1 MVEKSLAVLI
11 AGRVDDVLVLR
22 RLLRD
27 TSYRVDGAT
36 SATQSLRA
44 ITKTNYAAVV
54 ADDETIVGLSGE
66 KLLQHVEEL
75 QPRALRL
82 LIARRE
88 RRPSL
93 ATAALS
99 GRFQLFVR
107 PYFAT
112 TVRDALA
119 AHERAMFA
127 SSRRRADAAAA
138 EAARSAAADA
148 ARAAAASATGDDGP
162 TDGGS
167 VLEDDT
173 KPYAVVSAHG
183 AASAAGSAV
192 DPAERRRLLMTMSEL
207 AEATLGHD
215 SGHAAR
221 VAMLAVALGRAL
233 GLGSADLEA
242 LDEAALLHDVG
253 ELATGLDLMRAPRR
267 LNADELRAMQLH
279 VEAGHQV
286 AVRCGAAKQTML
298 AVRHHHE
305 RWDGRGYPNHL
316 AGKEIPLLARVLAV
330 ADTFDALATNRPYK
344 PKQAPAQ
351 CVKALRQAAGGQLDP
366 QLVEQFL
373 GRRLH
378 ESIDWSDPPRAH
390 ELLPG
395 PPRTKVRARA
405 G

>member
-54 ADDETIVGLSGE
+54 ADDETIVGLTGE
-66 KLLQHVEEL
+66 KLLSHVEEL

-82 LIARRE
+82 LVARRE
-88 RRPSL
+88 RRPAL
-93 ATAALS
+93 ASAALS

-119 AHERAMFA
+119 AHERATFA
-127 SSRRRADAAAA
+127 SSRRRADAVAA
-138 EAARSAAADA
+138 EAV
-148 ARAAAASATGDDGP
+148 RAAAHKAASALDSEGP
-162 TDGGS
+162 G
-167 VLEDDT
+167 DDT
-173 KPYAVVSAHG
+173 KPYAVVSAAASDG
-183 AASAAGSAV
+183 AAAAAGAL
-192 DPAERRRLLMTMSEL
+192 AAGERRRLLMTMAEL
-207 AEATLGHD
+207 AEGTLGHD

-221 VAMLAVALGRAL
+221 VAMMAVALGRAA
-233 GLGSADLEA
+233 GMTSADLEA

-253 ELATGLDLMRAPRR
+253 ELASGGELLRAPRR
-267 LNADELRAMQLH
+267 LNADELRVMQLH
-279 VEAGHQV
+279 VEAGHQL
-286 AVRCGAAKQTML
+286 AVRCGAPKVTML

-316 AGKEIPLLARVLAV
+316 AGKEIPLAARVLAV

-366 QLVEQFL
+366 QLVELFL
-373 GRRLH
+373 ARRLY
-378 ESIDWSDPPRAH
+378 ESIDWVDPPRAH

-395 PPRTKVRARA
+395 PPRAKARARV